1 MNSCHI
7 IKTSSNDFQ
16 TEACSCCFDKFQP
29 ADYQYIHKTSKS
41 TPFTGK
47 ELDFETGYSYFG
59 ARYYDAGLSGLF
71 FSVDPLAD
79 KYPNISPYA
88 YCAWNPVKLVDP
100 DGCELGDYYDTEGN
114 YLGWDGNNDN
124 IVYIVGNRNDIIKIK
139 NNDREGRTTA
149 VDDLQSV
156 PLLKTTYGV
165 LREACDVLDRAENN
179 SGQTKEECSVVDF
192 QSGLGVRSSTGESL
206 KAVLPQT
213 PDWIMDAVS
222 IHLHNKYNDATQMS
236 GHRDDLSG
244 DADNFGDF
252 IQNVIVGPL
261 GVGGPSGLCFYSNK
275 GLYQCFA
282 KIVDRYRSDNMYI
295 LSWI

>member
-1 MNSCHI
+1 M
-7 IKTSSNDFQ
+7 
-16 TEACSCCFDKFQP
+16 
-29 ADYQYIHKTSKS
+29 
-41 TPFTGK
+41 
-47 ELDFETGYSYFG
+47 
-59 ARYYDAGLSGLF
+59 
-71 FSVDPLAD
+71 
-79 KYPNISPYA
+79 
-88 YCAWNPVKLVDP
+88 KLVDP

-124 IVYIVGNRNDIIKIK
+124 IVYIVGNRNDRIKIK

-213 PDWIMDAVS
+213 PDWIIDAVS

-275 GLYQCFA
+275 SDITA
-282 KIVDRYRSDNMYI
+282 PSHEMRRSVADKIIGQQSTRTQRELKSLIQY
-295 LSWI
+295 L